1 MKTMKQTLAPL
12 ALAFSLTATLLT
24 PVHEARAGI
33 IIGAAIPGIGSA
45 LIGLTITGAG
55 FFWGIQSEGLNPWA
69 AALFVLDQ
77 EPKPAGIADL
87 LVKKYPGLDPV
98 LADELGRIISRKI
111 SNEAQAGAGTGAREI
126 LMTESEMRPVLE
138 ILRETGS
145 DLHDR
150 LLQDLTLSTF
160 H

>member
-77 EPKPAGIADL
+77 EPKTAGIADL

-111 SNEAQAGAGTGAREI
+111 SNEAQAGAGAREI
-126 LMTESEMRPVLE
+126 LMTESEIRPVLE
-138 ILRETGS
+138 ILTETGS